1 MALRE
6 KVKTVGTDAVQ
17 KFKMSQLF
25 IDSCADYYG
34 TEFDNCLKQVA
45 SAFPELDL
53 SEISIDAIEPMTP
66 VGNVVTDDEDG
77 TPKSQLP
84 PKDND
89 GVVLAQLAV
98 NPPPAPVSK
107 TSMVTVDVVDPQPQ
121 KDGGNLA
128 DAPKA

>member
-1 MALRE
+1 M
-6 KVKTVGTDAVQ
+6 
-17 KFKMSQLF
+17 
-25 IDSCADYYG
+25 
-34 TEFDNCLKQVA
+34 
-45 SAFPELDL
+45 

-77 TPKSQLP
+77 TPKLQLP

-107 TSMVTVDVVDPQPQ
+107 TSMVTVDVVDP
-121 KDGGNLA
+121 
-128 DAPKA
+128 

>member
-45 SAFPELDL
+45 SAFSELDL

-128 DAPKA
+128 DALKA

>member
-1 MALRE
+1 M
-6 KVKTVGTDAVQ
+6 
-17 KFKMSQLF
+17 
-25 IDSCADYYG
+25 
-34 TEFDNCLKQVA
+34 
-45 SAFPELDL
+45 
-53 SEISIDAIEPMTP
+53 P

-107 TSMVTVDVVDPQPQ
+107 TSMVTVDVDDPQPQ